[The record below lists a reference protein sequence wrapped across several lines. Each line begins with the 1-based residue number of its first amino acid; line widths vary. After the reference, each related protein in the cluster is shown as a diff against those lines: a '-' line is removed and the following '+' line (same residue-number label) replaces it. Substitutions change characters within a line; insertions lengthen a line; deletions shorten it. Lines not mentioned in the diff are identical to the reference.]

1 MHMIGIYKIDLH
13 VNAVFLG
20 VLGEVAGYAGRS
32 GFVQQ
37 FVAIQCS
44 PDQVNPA
51 ARVRMHRHAD
61 PIVSRFHTFSFVE
74 QEAGAYFCDGFDEP
88 RRG

>member
-32 GFVQQ
+32 GF
-37 FVAIQCS
+37 CS
-44 PDQVNPA
+44 A
-51 ARVRMHRHAD
+51 
-61 PIVSRFHTFSFVE
+61 VSRDSVFPRS
-74 QEAGAYFCDGFDEP
+74 GEP
-88 RRG
+88 SSESKNAPTCGSDRKPIPHFLFR